1 MSIVPTGGLSMLR
14 NMAVSGLRTNGT
26 PCMRTVCT
34 VAAGVGV
41 GVGFGFGLFGFPLSP
56 PPPQLPSSADAA
68 TAAMTDQS
76 LDDIRTITI
85 RLRTTWGGGPV
96 LSSPGPRQGAPSL
109 SPEKRVML
117 PRNPSHFNTFLDATH
132 WSR

>member
-85 RLRTTWGGGPV
+85 RLRTTWGVDQSLVHRARAKARPACP
-96 LSSPGPRQGAPSL
+96 LKNASCYPGTRAISTPFW
-109 SPEKRVML
+109 M
-117 PRNPSHFNTFLDATH
+117 
-132 WSR
+132 